1 MAMGPNPCVRV
12 CVSVSRVPAGRM
24 ERESLPAT
32 RRGGWLRRSLSF
44 VPLHEKKSL
53 LFFPCRWTKEKKVKL
68 GRPMGP
74 SKRGGGEGAA
84 GKCARAGAG
93 GQAAQ
98 DGVPDTAG
106 ELSAKGPAGG
116 KVGQRAA
123 VGLFRVD
130 VYPIVQ
136 DPAAQDPA
144 PARGKGSDDL
154 TDPDEH
160 GLHGIDRAHELLLA
174 LQNRTGNGPDKD
186 EPGLRCVTAGR
197 LRSAMPGDSHGCL
210 GLRRGEDRPP
220 AAGRMVTDAS
230 RKPVRTGLRAIPPRA
245 RRAAAVCSS
254 LDGVT
259 AGRGNEPGRPG
270 VRGAEGVGARLRCVR
285 L

>member
-1 MAMGPNPCVRV
+1 
-12 CVSVSRVPAGRM
+12 M

-186 EPGLRCVTAGR
+186 EPGRRCVTAGR
-197 LRSAMPGDSHGCL
+197 NLPCLETHTGVWGCAEGRTDRPQRAVWSL
-210 GLRRGEDRPP
+210 TRRGNRCAPGCAQSPLAP
-220 AAGRMVTDAS
+220 AARPLFVPHLMV
-230 RKPVRTGLRAIPPRA
+230 
-245 RRAAAVCSS
+245 
-254 LDGVT
+254 
-259 AGRGNEPGRPG
+259 
-270 VRGAEGVGARLRCVR
+270 
-285 L
+285 